1 MREKGKVRR
10 VDSFCFISRDRNAD
24 DKAEMMTLQGYM
36 SNEGSKNRCFADS
49 SMSRE

>member
-36 SNEGSKNRCFADS
+36 SNEGTGALQTAA
-49 SMSRE
+49 